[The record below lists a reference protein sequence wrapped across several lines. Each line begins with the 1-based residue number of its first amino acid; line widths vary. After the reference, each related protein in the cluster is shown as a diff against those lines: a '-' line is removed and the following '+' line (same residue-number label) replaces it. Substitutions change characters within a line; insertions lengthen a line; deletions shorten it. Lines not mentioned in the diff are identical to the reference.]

1 MSELAHRQTDQ
12 AGSGLQAFTPDPER
26 AMLALGLHPN
36 NPLTHAALL
45 LANTYGLDPLL
56 GHVQVIPG
64 KGSKPATIWIPR
76 DGYLFKA
83 LQHPEW
89 GGIDL
94 VEEDDGGGP
103 PDGTYFCR
111 VVCKRKGQP
120 DVEGRAWY
128 KWKQGKA
135 GGGHY
140 IDEHADEMCLQRAE
154 RRALRRQF
162 PLSIFPELAHLVGDD
177 GEPTDAPD
185 PVVEVARRVEQTS
198 EAAGPHPAASD
209 RDAAAA
215 GPGYTDVASA
225 GHEPP
230 KAAAPTAPPPPP
242 PDGGATPA
250 GRRRGSGRA
259 AAPGRD
265 AAPTDAPPAE
275 PTQATFDRAD
285 PHGVGPVPTW
295 CLQHQVSQGTA
306 RLYLSR
312 QHAEDF
318 GHDGKVPL
326 RTVNDLM
333 ALQGEDA
340 ARATAY
346 LAAQFTDTGEPKD
359 WGGAG
364 DG

>member
-1 MSELAHRQTDQ
+1 LSELARPAEQ
-12 AGSGLQAFTPDPER
+12 AGTSLAQFTPDPER

-56 GHVQVIPG
+56 GHIKIIPG
-64 KGSKPATIWIPR
+64 KGSQPATIWIPR

-83 LQHPEW
+83 LQHPQW
-89 GGIDL
+89 AGMDL
-94 VEEDDGGGP
+94 LEEDDGGGP
-103 PDGTYFCR
+103 PDGIYFCR
-111 VVCKRKGQP
+111 VVCRRKGHP

-162 PLSIFPELAHLVGDD
+162 PLSIFPELAHLLGDD
-177 GEPTDAPD
+177 GDPTAAPG

-209 RDAAAA
+209 HDAAAA

-230 KAAAPTAPPPPP
+230 KAAAPTAPPSPS
-242 PDGGATPA
+242 PDGGAHPA
-250 GRRRGSGRA
+250 GKGRKAGRA
-259 AAPGRD
+259 VPGREPASSD
-265 AAPTDAPPAE
+265 PPLAE
-275 PTQATFDRAD
+275 PTQATLDEPD
-285 PHGVGPVPTW
+285 QPVEQRSAVVAW
-295 CLQHQVSQGTA
+295 CLANHVPAGQA
-306 RLYLSR
+306 RKYLADS
-312 QHAEDF
+312 HAEEF
-318 GHDGKVPL
+318 GPDGDHPL
-326 RTVNDLM
+326 AITNDLM
-333 ALQGEDA
+333 ALGGGWAD
-340 ARATAY
+340 RAVAY
-346 LAAQFTDTGEPKD
+346 LQAALEAKTFEP
-359 WGGAG
+359 
-364 DG
+364 DGWRD